1 MVGRAILVTAAV
13 VALVWA
19 LDALL
24 PATVAAAASV
34 VVIVVAFV
42 VYARMDVAAGRARR
56 VRGDR
61 GQVHRAG
68 PANLPG
74 RLPEL
79 AELPS
84 GRHLDYRPPVGR
96 GGTRPRRVVAEM
108 SVNAGNAGG
117 STPSDDV
124 IRR

>member
-1 MVGRAILVTAAV
+1 MVGRAILSTAAV

-24 PATVAAAASV
+24 PAAVAAAASV

-42 VYARMDVAAGRARR
+42 VYARMDAAAGRAGRA
-56 VRGDR
+56 RGDR
-61 GQVHRAG
+61 GRVHRAG

-96 GGTRPRRVVAEM
+96 GATRSRRVVVET
-108 SVNAGNAGG
+108 SVDHGDAAGT
-117 STPSDDV
+117 TPSDDV